1 MLGLECI
8 GYGQW
13 RPRASAPPRF
23 VRFALCQRGHRACK
37 RFVRFALCQ
46 RRHRACKREGEDGAK
61 HEHDTRTAA
70 RRVTEAEVRSH
81 GHAVAG
87 ILEICDKG
95 GRSQPGFFG
104 VVPFCVTCLRFGDNT
119 TTTLLSGTCYVVARR
134 FLGGC
139 YFYCR
144 TLLLNSLNGRCDG

>member
-87 ILEICDKG
+87 IIEICDPR
-95 GRSQPGFFG
+95 GRSQPGFFS
-104 VVPFCVTCLRFGDNT
+104 VVPLCVTCLRFGGDNT
-119 TTTLLSGTCYVVARR
+119 TTNNNVLWNVLRGRSQVFGCMLFLLS
-134 FLGGC
+134 
-139 YFYCR
+139 
-144 TLLLNSLNGRCDG
+144 NSPSKQSKRKM